1 MLRHP
6 PSLAERLKPVFR
18 ILDRY
23 VLRQLA
29 KPLITSI
36 TIGLLVLLAERLVR
50 LLDTTLGK
58 KNSFGVVFEMLAYL
72 VPHYL
77 GLALPLALFLGLLF
91 SFNKLSRD
99 SEIDAFLAS
108 GIGLHR
114 LAQPVAI
121 LALILAAFSFLIVG
135 WLQPHARYAYR
146 SVVFDVRN
154 VDVFYLAE
162 EGIFMQAGTRTF
174 ILDELDRGAGS
185 FERIFLFDNR
195 GAGGIETVTAATGRL
210 IENANTPLP
219 VLRLQDGHRLQIDRM
234 PTLDAGEAPPQA
246 TVSTFDVADTPLGE
260 VAGKTFRPRGEDER
274 ELTLPELI
282 AQQDHPPKGA
292 TPNQMRSELH
302 KRIIAMLTLPML
314 PFLAVPFALG
324 RRRNQRNYRFGIAL
338 VLLVA
343 VHEIIEQGAIA
354 TKANGTSPWLT
365 MWLPFLAVTAFAAW
379 RFWSAAFTLKT
390 DMLDGIVDR
399 VAVVMKRF
407 FHRISVRILKGDP
420 A

>member
-1 MLRHP
+1 
-6 PSLAERLKPVFR
+6 VFR
-18 ILDRY
+18 IVDRY

-29 KPLITSI
+29 KPLVTSI
-36 TIGLLVLLAERLVR
+36 AIGLLVLLAERLVR

-77 GLALPLALFLGLLF
+77 GVALPAALFLGLLF
-91 SFNKLSRD
+91 SFNKMSRD
-99 SEIDAFLAS
+99 SEIDALLAS

-114 LAQPVAI
+114 IAQPVAI
-121 LALILAAFSFLIVG
+121 LSLILGAFAVLIVG
-135 WLQPHARYAYR
+135 WMQPHTRYAYR
-146 SVVFDVRN
+146 AVVFDIQN

-162 EGIFMQAGTRTF
+162 EGIFMEAGTRTF
-174 ILDELDRGAGS
+174 ILDKLDRSAGS

-195 GAGGIETVTAATGRL
+195 GAGGIETVTASSGKL
-210 IENANTPLP
+210 IENPNTPVP
-219 VLRLQDGHRLQIDRM
+219 VLRLENGHRLQIDRM
-234 PTLDAGEAPPQA
+234 PSLAADQEPPKS
-246 TVSTFDVADTPLGE
+246 TVSNFEVADTPLGQ
-260 VAGKTFRPRGEDER
+260 VADKTFRPRGVDER

-282 AQQDHPPKGA
+282 AQQDTPPKD
-292 TPNQMRSELH
+292 TTKDQMRAEVH

-338 VLLVA
+338 VLLIA
-343 VHEIIEQGAIA
+343 LHEIIEQGAI
-354 TKANGTSPWLT
+354 TTRANGTSPWLT

-379 RFWSAAFTLKT
+379 RFWAASFTLKGGSF
-390 DMLDGIVDR
+390 DHIIDR
-399 VAVVMKRF
+399 VAITVRRF
-407 FHRISVRILKGDP
+407 FRSISKRILRGDP

>member
-1 MLRHP
+1 
-6 PSLAERLKPVFR
+6 VFR
-18 ILDRY
+18 IVDRY

-29 KPLITSI
+29 KPLMTSI
-36 TIGLLVLLAERLVR
+36 AIGLLVLLAERMVR

-77 GLALPLALFLGLLF
+77 GVALPAALFLGLLF
-91 SFNKLSRD
+91 SFNKMSRD
-99 SEIDAFLAS
+99 SEIDALLAS

-114 LAQPVAI
+114 IAQPVAV
-121 LALILAAFSFLIVG
+121 LSLILGAFAVLIVG
-135 WLQPHARYAYR
+135 WMQPHTRYAYR
-146 SVVFDVRN
+146 AVVFDIQN

-162 EGIFMQAGTRTF
+162 EGIFMEAGTRTF
-174 ILDELDRGAGS
+174 ILDKLDRSAGS

-195 GAGGIETVTAATGRL
+195 GAGGIETVTASSGKL
-210 IENANTPLP
+210 IENPNTPIP
-219 VLRLQDGHRLQIDRM
+219 VLRLENGHRLQIDRM
-234 PTLDAGEAPPQA
+234 PSLAADQDPPKS
-246 TVSTFDVADTPLGE
+246 TVSNFEVADTPLGQ
-260 VAGKTFRPRGEDER
+260 VADKTFRPRGVDER

-282 AQQDHPPKGA
+282 AQRDNPPKD
-292 TPNQMRSELH
+292 TTKDQMRAELH

-338 VLLVA
+338 VLLIA
-343 VHEIIEQGAIA
+343 LHEIIEQGAI
-354 TKANGTSPWLT
+354 TTRANGTSPWLT

-379 RFWSAAFTLKT
+379 RFWAASFTLKGGSF
-390 DMLDGIVDR
+390 DHIIDR
-399 VAVVMKRF
+399 VAITVRRF
-407 FHRISVRILKGDP
+407 FRSISKRILRGDP

>member
-1 MLRHP
+1 
-6 PSLAERLKPVFR
+6 VFR
-18 ILDRY
+18 IVDRY

-29 KPLITSI
+29 KPLVTSI
-36 TIGLLVLLAERLVR
+36 TIGLVVLLAERMVR

-77 GLALPLALFLGLLF
+77 SLALPAALFLGLLY

-121 LALILAAFSFLIVG
+121 LSVILAAFSFLIVG
-135 WLQPHARYAYR
+135 WLQPHTRYAYR
-146 SVVFDVRN
+146 AVVFDVQN

-162 EGIFMQAGTRTF
+162 EGIFMEAGTRTF
-174 ILDELDRGAGS
+174 ILDKLDRSAGS

-195 GAGGIETVTAATGRL
+195 GAGGIETVTAANGRL
-210 IENANTPLP
+210 IENPNAPLP
-219 VLRLQDGHRLQIDRM
+219 VLRLENGHSLKIDRM
-234 PTLDAGEAPPQA
+234 PSMDANQTPPA
-246 TVSTFDVADTPLGE
+246 STVSTFDVADTPLGQ
-260 VAGKTFRPRGEDER
+260 VADKAFRPRGEDER

-282 AQQDHPPKGA
+282 ARQDHPPKG
-292 TPNQMRSELH
+292 TTLNEMRSELH
-302 KRIIAMLTLPML
+302 KRLIVMLTLPML

-324 RRRNQRNYRFGIAL
+324 RRRNQRTYRFGIAL
-338 VLLVA
+338 VLLV
-343 VHEIIEQGAIA
+343 VLNEIIEQGAIA
-354 TKANGTSPWLT
+354 TKAHGTSPWLT
-365 MWLPFLAVTAFAAW
+365 MWLPFLAFTAFAAW
-379 RFWSAAFTLKT
+379 RFWATAFTLRS
-390 DMLDGIVDR
+390 DR
-399 VAVVMKRF
+399 LEGVIDRFAGVIRRF
-407 FHRISVRILKGDP
+407 FRRVMVRILHGDP

>member
-1 MLRHP
+1 M
-6 PSLAERLKPVFR
+6 FR
-18 ILDRY
+18 IVDRY

-29 KPLITSI
+29 KPLGMSI
-36 TIGLLVLLAERLVR
+36 TIGLLVLLAERMVR

-77 GLALPLALFLGLLF
+77 SLALPAALFLGLLY

-121 LALILAAFSFLIVG
+121 LSLILAGCSFLIVG

-146 SVVFDVRN
+146 AVVFDVQN

-162 EGIFMQAGTRTF
+162 EGIFMEAGTRTF
-174 ILDELDRGAGS
+174 ILDKLDRSAGS
-185 FERIFLFDNR
+185 FEHIFLFDNR
-195 GAGGIETVTAATGRL
+195 GAGGTDTVTAVNGRL
-210 IENANTPLP
+210 IESPGTPVP
-219 VLRLQDGHRLQIDRM
+219 VLRLESGHRLQIDRM
-234 PTLDAGEAPPQA
+234 PTLAADQSPPGS
-246 TVSTFDVADTPLGE
+246 TVSTFDVADTPLGQ
-260 VAGKTFRPRGEDER
+260 VSDKVFRPRGEDER

-282 AQQDHPPKGA
+282 AKQGNPPKG
-292 TPNQMRSELH
+292 TTQNQMRSELH
-302 KRIIAMLTLPML
+302 KRLIVMLTLPML

-324 RRRNQRNYRFGIAL
+324 RRRNQRTYRFGIAL
-338 VLLVA
+338 VLLVILN
-343 VHEIIEQGAIA
+343 EIIEQGAIA

-365 MWLPFLAVTAFAAW
+365 MWLPFLGFTAFAAW
-379 RFWSAAFTLKT
+379 RFWATAFTLST
-390 DMLDGIVDR
+390 DRLDGVIDR
-399 VAVVMKRF
+399 FANVVKRF
-407 FHRISVRILKGDP
+407 FRRIAARILHGDP

>member
-1 MLRHP
+1 M
-6 PSLAERLKPVFR
+6 FR
-18 ILDRY
+18 IVDRY
-23 VLRQLA
+23 VLTQLA
-29 KPLITSI
+29 KPLLISF
-36 TIGLLVLLAERLVR
+36 TIGLMVLLAERMVR

-77 GLALPLALFLGLLF
+77 SLALPAALFLGLLY
-91 SFNKLSRD
+91 SFNKMSRD
-99 SEIDAFLAS
+99 SEVDAFLAS

-121 LALILAAFSFLIVG
+121 LSIILAGFAVLIVG

-146 SVVFDVRN
+146 AVVFDVKN

-174 ILDELDRGAGS
+174 ILDKLDRAAGS

-195 GAGGIETVTAATGRL
+195 APGSIETVTAATGRL
-210 IENANTPLP
+210 IENTNTPLP
-219 VLRLQDGHRLQIDRM
+219 VLRLHNGHRLTINHAPVLTDPQ
-234 PTLDAGEAPPQA
+234 APPSSTA
-246 TVSTFDVADTPLGE
+246 STFDVADTPLGQ
-260 VAGKTFRPRGEDER
+260 VADKNFRARGNDER

-282 AQQDHPPKGA
+282 DQLDNPPSGA
-292 TPNQMRSELH
+292 TPDKMSSELH
-302 KRIIAMLTLPML
+302 KRLVTILVMPML

-338 VLLVA
+338 VLLIVLN
-343 VHEIIEQGAIA
+343 EIIEQGAIA
-354 TKANGTSPWLT
+354 TRAHGASPWLT
-365 MWLPFLAVTAFAAW
+365 MWLPFFLFTLYAAW
-379 RFWSAAFTLKT
+379 RFWMTAFRLKS
-390 DMLDGIVDR
+390 DGLDGVIDGI
-399 VAVVMKRF
+399 ATVMRRF
-407 FHRISVRILKGDP
+407 FRRIAVLILHGDP

>member
-1 MLRHP
+1 M
-6 PSLAERLKPVFR
+6 FR
-18 ILDRY
+18 IVDRY
-23 VLRQLA
+23 VLSQLA
-29 KPLITSI
+29 KPLMISI
-36 TIGLLVLLAERLVR
+36 TIGLLVLLAERMVR

-77 GLALPLALFLGLLF
+77 GLAIPAALFLGLLY
-91 SFNKLSRD
+91 SFNKMSRD

-121 LALILAAFSFLIVG
+121 LSLILAALSILIVG
-135 WLQPHARYAYR
+135 WLQPHGRYAYR
-146 SVVFDVRN
+146 AVVFNVEN

-162 EGIFMQAGTRTF
+162 EGIFMQARSRTF
-174 ILDELDRGAGS
+174 ILDKLNRSAGS

-195 GAGGIETVTAATGRL
+195 GDGGLETVTAATGRL
-210 IENANTPLP
+210 IQNTNTPLP
-219 VLRLQDGHRLQIDRM
+219 VLRLENGHRLQIDR
-234 PTLDAGEAPPQA
+234 APDPGSSQPPPA
-246 TVSTFDVADTPLGE
+246 STVSTFDIADTPLGQ
-260 VAGKTFRPRGEDER
+260 VADKTFRPRGDDER

-282 AQQDHPPKGA
+282 LQQDHPPQGA
-292 TPNQMRSELH
+292 TPDEMRAELH
-302 KRIIAMLTLPML
+302 KRLVTILTLPML

-343 VHEIIEQGAIA
+343 LNEIIEQGAITTQA
-354 TKANGTSPWLT
+354 HGTSPWLT
-365 MWLPFLAVTAFAAW
+365 MWLPFLIFTAYAAW
-379 RFWSAAFTLKT
+379 RFWTTAFTLKA
-390 DMLDGIVDR
+390 DGLDGFIDR
-399 VAVVMKRF
+399 IANVLRQF
-407 FHRISVRILKGDP
+407 FRRIAVRILHGDP